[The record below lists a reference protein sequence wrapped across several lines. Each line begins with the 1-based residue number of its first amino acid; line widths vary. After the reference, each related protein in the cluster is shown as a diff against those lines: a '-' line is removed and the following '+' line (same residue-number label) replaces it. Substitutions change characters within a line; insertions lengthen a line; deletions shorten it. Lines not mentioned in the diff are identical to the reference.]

1 MSAIHTFFLAM
12 VCFPQVQKKAQ
23 AEIDRVV
30 IGRLPDF
37 GDMDE
42 LPYLSA
48 IVKEVLRFVFLTFF
62 IYERCPQL
70 FYFYFIL
77 APFNSDGNQSHQM
90 VRFITYPTPYI
101 YSKVLIILFFAGVPH
116 CPIKDDVYEGYHIPK
131 GSIVIFNTW

>member
-30 IGRLPDF
+30 FGRLPDF

-70 FYFYFIL
+70 LKKKIFL
-77 APFNSDGNQSHQM
+77 APFNSDGNQSHRM
-90 VRFITYPTPYI
+90 VKIITYPTP
-101 YSKVLIILFFAGVPH
+101 
-116 CPIKDDVYEGYHIPK
+116 PIFIQKI
-131 GSIVIFNTW
+131 

>member
-30 IGRLPDF
+30 FGRLPDF

-48 IVKEVLRFVFLTFF
+48 IVKEVLRFVFLTF
-62 IYERCPQL
+62 L
-70 FYFYFIL
+70 
-77 APFNSDGNQSHQM
+77 SM
-90 VRFITYPTPYI
+90 
-101 YSKVLIILFFAGVPH
+101 
-116 CPIKDDVYEGYHIPK
+116 KDAHNY
-131 GSIVIFNTW
+131 

>member
-30 IGRLPDF
+30 FGRLPDF

-48 IVKEVLRFVFLTFF
+48 IVKEVFRFVFLTFF

-70 FYFYFIL
+70 LKKFFFL
-77 APFNSDGNQSHQM
+77 APFNSDGNQSHRM
-90 VRFITYPTPYI
+90 VKFITYPTP
-101 YSKVLIILFFAGVPH
+101 
-116 CPIKDDVYEGYHIPK
+116 PIFIQK
-131 GSIVIFNTW
+131 F